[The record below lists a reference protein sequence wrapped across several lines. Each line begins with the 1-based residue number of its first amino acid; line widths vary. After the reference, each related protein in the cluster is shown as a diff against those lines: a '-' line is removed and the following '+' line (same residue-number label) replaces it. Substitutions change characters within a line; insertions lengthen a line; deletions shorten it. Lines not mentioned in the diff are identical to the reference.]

1 MAFKLD
7 MHTHILPPEWPD
19 LKQRY
24 GYGGWLR
31 VEHSSR
37 DSTKAALFKDD
48 GKFFRAIESNCWC
61 PEDRIKDMDQT
72 GVNVQLLSTVPVMF
86 NYWVSA

>member
-31 VEHSSR
+31 VEHSSL

-48 GKFFRAIESNCWC
+48 AIFKPLKRWC
-61 PEDRIKDMDQT
+61 RKTELKWGPKKGD
-72 GVNVQLLSTVPVMF
+72 
-86 NYWVSA
+86 